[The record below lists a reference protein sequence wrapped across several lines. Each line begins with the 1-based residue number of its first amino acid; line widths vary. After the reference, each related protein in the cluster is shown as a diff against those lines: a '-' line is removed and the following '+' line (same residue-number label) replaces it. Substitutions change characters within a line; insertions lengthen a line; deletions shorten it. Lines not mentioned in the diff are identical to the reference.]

1 MKTHSNKTSFFL
13 ILLSLLI
20 WFPMDLISQPG
31 QGQGRRAGEGGT
43 PPLIG
48 KLHGTI
54 VDSETGEPL
63 MFASVVLNRESDSTM
78 VSGAITN
85 EQGRFVM
92 EELPPGLFYITLNYV
107 GYPRQNFNSIRI
119 TFREPEF
126 DMGVIKVAPTAQML
140 GEVTV
145 EAARSLMETG
155 LDRRVINVGQE
166 LTAVGGTG
174 LDIMQNI
181 PSVAVDFDGNVSLRG
196 SSDVTILIDGRPST
210 LTGLSGSEALEQ
222 IPAEM
227 IERVEVITNPSARFN
242 PEGTSGIIN
251 VVLKQQRR
259 PGYNGMVSLNA
270 GSAGTYSGSINLNY
284 KLNNWNFFT
293 NYSGRLSD
301 TESFGNSQRQTFGGG
316 SSNFM
321 DQDITGNFGMDSH
334 NAQLGLDYNFNPKN
348 TLTLSSRYSN
358 WNRNMDNLTEYMLY
372 QDLTN
377 PSSLFLMD
385 NETDMLH
392 NSFNHQLNFR
402 RTFDQRHRELIVD
415 VGFSTRTM
423 DRSENFLQQ
432 FYEDNWNTPNGQS
445 VLERSNMDGNNW
457 SFTTQ
462 LDYVHPLGDDS
473 KFETGFRTQVRNMDS
488 DFLFENQVAP
498 GLWENN
504 LNRSNHFIYEEQIY
518 AVYGMYATMLGNYS
532 IQTGLRMEQTMAE
545 GNQRTTGEIYPKNYL
560 NFFPTAHIR
569 RNFENNQAVQIS
581 YSRRINRPHNR
592 NINPFMRFSSE
603 YEVSMGNPDLDPE
616 LINSYELGYTRF
628 WKSTTLNPSIFYRNT
643 NGSVTRFGRVV
654 NDLPGMEGKEVT
666 VMTFEN
672 LNQAISYGAE
682 LVLSQRVNGWW
693 NINGTFSYFRNIVQG
708 RGAQMDL
715 QNDNYS
721 WSGRLVSNMNL
732 PGGWA
737 VQVNGF
743 YRSPIIWLQ
752 GEMDAM
758 YSASAGVRKNVWGNT
773 GTISLNVS
781 DIFNT
786 MRFSMHNYGD
796 NFTMDMER
804 WRTSRFITLGFTYR
818 INEFERRRDRRDRG
832 NGDRDSMDFDDFDM

>member
-334 NAQLGLDYNFNPKN
+334 NAQLGFDYNFNPKN

>member
-301 TESFGNSQRQTFGGG
+301 TESFGNSQRQTFGSGL
-316 SSNFM
+316 SNFM
-321 DQDITGNFGMDSH
+321 DQDITGNFGMNSH
-334 NAQLGLDYNFNPKN
+334 NAQLGFDYNFNPKN